1 CAEGQV
7 PDLDLEVQVCNAQG
21 RQRVGF
27 GRKAKVRS
35 RKASGM
41 SGNGA
46 RRSLTNN
53 RVACLSSPLAI
64 PTTFP

>member
-1 CAEGQV
+1 
-7 PDLDLEVQVCNAQG
+7 LEVQVCNAQG

-46 RRSLTNN
+46 SGWFKHQSRRTPEMSVERLAGVEGS
-53 RVACLSSPLAI
+53 RSPG
-64 PTTFP
+64 